1 MVPSLVLVV
10 TPPRLFWGPPEKSP
24 HRRDRGRCR
33 PKKLSRD
40 CQKPSIFIFGNRTK
54 RVIIRLDIARAEP
67 KPSIPAARRLR
78 QVQSRQCG
86 SSASRLPIV
95 CKWIVPIA
103 GCGIRPNSA
112 LGTWKSALRTSLTP
126 SGHSSAILDT
136 PREFCTSRRRLGA
149 SARIG
154 PRHGGPKKM
163 SVRAMADQSRRRSAQ
178 WRTKEDIFSEPCGTV
193 HFGRIPGLEARG
205 CFRRRK
211 PNSARQTRSL
221 ADRGAPASWRPG
233 NCWLRP

>member
-1 MVPSLVLVV
+1 V
-10 TPPRLFWGPPEKSP
+10 
-24 HRRDRGRCR
+24 RRSESQFV
-33 PKKLSRD
+33 SRVSRHG
-40 CQKPSIFIFGNRTK
+40 SIFIFGNRTK

-67 KPSIPAARRLR
+67 NPSIPAARRLR

-103 GCGIRPNSA
+103 CCGIRPNSA
-112 LGTWKSALRTSLTP
+112 LRTWNATRLSSPKSALRTSLTP

-154 PRHGGPKKM
+154 PLHGGPKKM
-163 SVRAMADQSRRRSAQ
+163 SVRA
-178 WRTKEDIFSEPCGTV
+178 WRTKEDISRSLAARSTPD
-193 HFGRIPGLEARG
+193 GLRDGFPDERREGVFDAG
-205 CFRRRK
+205 C
-211 PNSARQTRSL
+211 PDSARQTRSL
-221 ADRGAPASWRPG
+221 ADRGAPASWRPR